1 MAQDRLPLP
10 LDDDLMTFANRG
22 NPNNLATA
30 ILAQILR
37 TLHKTVT
44 PPATPPGPATPA
56 TSAKPVAAATP
67 PTSATPATPAAPVE
81 PAAVAVPPTA

>member
-44 PPATPPGPATPA
+44 PPATPAAPATPA
-56 TSAKPVAAATP
+56 TSAKPAATP
-67 PTSATPATPAAPVE
+67 PASAAPATPAAPAE
-81 PAAVAVPPTA
+81 PAAVAVPPAA